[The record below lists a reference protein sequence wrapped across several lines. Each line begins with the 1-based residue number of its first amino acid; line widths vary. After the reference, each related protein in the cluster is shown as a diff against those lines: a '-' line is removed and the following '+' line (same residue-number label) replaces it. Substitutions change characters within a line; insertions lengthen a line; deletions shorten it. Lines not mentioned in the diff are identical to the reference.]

1 MNIEDS
7 SKQTYISMLRGINV
21 GGHRKVKMDDLKI
34 LYENL
39 QLKNVTTYIQSGNV
53 VFQSNIQSCKALADL
68 ISKQIYQQFQLDV
81 PVIVKNIEEFND
93 VYENNPFVTQ
103 NRDAEKLY
111 IIFLSENINESVVEE
126 INKYAGDDSFIIY
139 KSAIYLFYTNGYG
152 KTKLTNTFFEKKLKI
167 IATTRGWTTVSK
179 LREIAKSS
187 MNK

>member
-21 GGHRKVKMDDLKI
+21 GGHRKIKMDDLKI

-39 QLKNVTTYIQSGNV
+39 QLENVMTYIQSGNV
-53 VFQSNIQSCKALADL
+53 VFQSNIQSCKALSDL
-68 ISKQIYQQFQLDV
+68 ISKQIHQQFQLDV
-81 PVIVKNIEEFND
+81 PVIVKSIEEFND

-103 NRDAEKLY
+103 NKDTEKLY
-111 IIFLSENINESVVEE
+111 IIFLSENINEPVIEE
-126 INKYAGDDSFIIY
+126 INKYAGDDLFIIY
-139 KSAIYLFYTNGYG
+139 KSAIYLFCTNGYG

-167 IATTRGWTTVSK
+167 LATTRGWTTVSK

>member
-21 GGHRKVKMDDLKI
+21 GGHRKIKMDDLKI

-39 QLKNVTTYIQSGNV
+39 QLENVMTYIQSGNV

-68 ISKQIYQQFQLDV
+68 ISKQIHQQFQLDV
-81 PVIVKNIEEFND
+81 PVIVKSLEEFND
-93 VYENNPFVTQ
+93 LYENNPFVTQ
-103 NRDAEKLY
+103 NKDTEKLY
-111 IIFLSENINESVVEE
+111 IIFLSENINEPVIEE
-126 INKYAGDDSFIIY
+126 INKYAGDDLFIIY
-139 KSAIYLFYTNGYG
+139 KSAIYLFCTNGYG

-167 IATTRGWTTVSK
+167 LATTRGWTTVSK